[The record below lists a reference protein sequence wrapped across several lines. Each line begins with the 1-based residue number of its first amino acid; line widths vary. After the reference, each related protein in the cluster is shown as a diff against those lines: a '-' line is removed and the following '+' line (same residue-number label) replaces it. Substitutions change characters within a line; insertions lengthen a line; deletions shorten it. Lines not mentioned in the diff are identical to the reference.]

1 MLRRGSTLTSIVLA
15 VAGVGLAG
23 TVGYMGVTGNTPCS
37 LLSSCDGGSCSGT
50 QTTLVANKTSACPE
64 SACSESSAHTEQV
77 AAKEGEQK
85 SCCALKAL
93 AESDKRACPSGAE
106 AQIVQVAATQAKA
119 DAAPQRPRTYID
131 RYGRRIGYKKA
142 RIMSIEERM
151 ALAGNMQ
158 RINGDAGDAPR
169 TTDASVMAVAS
180 TEQGACEKGDACC
193 KGKGAAQVVNA
204 AAAEKV
210 GACESACKG
219 GAAQVI
225 NAAAKEAC
233 EKGDACCKN
242 KGAAQV
248 VNAAA
253 AEVGA
258 CESACKGGAV
268 QVINAAAKEACE
280 KGDACCKNKGAA
292 QVVNAAAVEKKG
304 ECNDAADCCEG
315 KDLDCC
321 KEKLA
326 AVTAAAAKTA
336 ACTQAASACSS
347 SASVCTKSMAA
358 GKQVQVNFVGATMPV
373 VVPAAFYQ
381 AGAKIDH
388 ASLTDAGCCRSSL
401 KNASGASICGD
412 EAKDCCDKGNEAAL
426 IPAAA
431 IDNAAEACEKGAD
444 CCKNKAAEVQIVKAA
459 AAEACEK
466 DAACC
471 QGKDGD
477 CSKDKTQ
484 GVCDKGEA
492 CCKNNKPASE

>member
-204 AAAEKV
+204 AAAEK
-210 GACESACKG
+210 
-219 GAAQVI
+219 
-225 NAAAKEAC
+225 
-233 EKGDACCKN
+233 
-242 KGAAQV
+242 
-248 VNAAA
+248 
-253 AEVGA
+253 VGA